1 MRSGAAQGASRRSQ
15 AAILPTFGSMTNLL
29 ALYADA
35 WALLPEE
42 VVASVTVTCSVP
54 VPRSAAPEPEDSR
67 RGVPVA
73 TPA

>member
-1 MRSGAAQGASRRSQ
+1 
-15 AAILPTFGSMTNLL
+15 MTSLL
-29 ALYADA
+29 SLYADA
-35 WALLPEE
+35 WGLLPEE
-42 VVASVTVTCSVP
+42 VVESVTVTCSVP